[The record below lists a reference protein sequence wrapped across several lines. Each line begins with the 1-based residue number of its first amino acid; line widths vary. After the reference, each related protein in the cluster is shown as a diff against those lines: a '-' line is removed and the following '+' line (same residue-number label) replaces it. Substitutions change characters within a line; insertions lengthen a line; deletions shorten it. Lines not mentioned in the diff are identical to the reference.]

1 MRAIERESVRA
12 RVRLFPFQVNF
23 LIGQNG
29 EEQQNTMGGTLS
41 SLLCMIS
48 ARNIQEE
55 KAQAPEGPRAVVG
68 LLFGGWA
75 IFGRNG
81 IGRISTLSSLS
92 YDYNTVL
99 CALLLYQTP
108 SLSPSPSTSQ
118 H

>member
-1 MRAIERESVRA
+1 MGAIERESEGA
-12 RVRLFPFQVNF
+12 ALSFPSEFSDWSKR
-23 LIGQNG
+23 
-29 EEQQNTMGGTLS
+29 GGATEHDG
-41 SLLCMIS
+41 
-48 ARNIQEE
+48 RNIIEE